1 MFEKYIKQIIM
12 AFLIVAVCFCLSFY
26 VTLYLRKHF
35 NNTNTKNLI
44 VNYDVSDS
52 IKISNSLPIS
62 NALGKKIDES
72 NEKQGYDEIT
82 IKNPNNS
89 DVKYQIYLKRIK
101 QDAESID
108 ENYIKL
114 YLTDDADNPLS
125 GFEKNL
131 IPTYYSLTYLNDK
144 PDSKLLYRGVIKGNT
159 SEKLKLRVWV
169 ADTYV
174 ITSNKKDFSFKIYVK
189 KGD

>member
-1 MFEKYIKQIIM
+1 MFEKYIKQIII

-26 VTLYLRKHF
+26 TTLYLRKHF
-35 NNTNTKNLI
+35 NTTNTKNLI
-44 VNYDVSDS
+44 INYNNSDS

-72 NEKQGYDEIT
+72 NEKQGYEEIT
-82 IKNPNNS
+82 IKNTNNK
-89 DVKYQIYLKRIK
+89 DVKYKIYLKKEK
-101 QDAESID
+101 QDIEYID

-114 YLTDDADNPLS
+114 YLTDDKDNPLS

-131 IPTYYSLTYLNDK
+131 IPTYYSLKYLSDK
-144 PDSKLLYRGVIKGNT
+144 PDSKLLYNGVIKANT
-159 SEKLKLRVWV
+159 SEKLRLRVWV
-169 ADTYV
+169 ADTYA